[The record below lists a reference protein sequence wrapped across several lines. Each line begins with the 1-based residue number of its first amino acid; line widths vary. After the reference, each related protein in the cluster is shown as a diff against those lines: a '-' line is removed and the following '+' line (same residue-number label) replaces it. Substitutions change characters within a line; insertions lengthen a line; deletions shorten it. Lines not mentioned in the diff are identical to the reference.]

1 VALMLSHILAHLN
14 ARLTDP
20 RWAGVDVAEDID
32 ALAARAGQ
40 VESGTAII
48 MPWNEAGRPQ
58 ALMGG
63 GFRQKVEVQ
72 FVVGTVVR
80 LYDGMMGAER
90 AMAFDAFKTDIEA
103 ALAGVVIPGCF
114 DPCELIG
121 GESSPIRTGVSIYAQ
136 TWATSRFLTGA

>member
-1 VALMLSHILAHLN
+1 MLADLLSHLTAH
-14 ARLTDP
+14 LTDP

-48 MPWNEAGRPQ
+48 MPWTETGRPQ

-63 GFRQKVEVQ
+63 GVRQKVDVQ
-72 FVVGTVVR
+72 FVVGIVIR

-90 AMAFDAFKTDIEA
+90 AMAFDAYRSDIEA
-103 ALAGVVIPGCF
+103 ALAGAVIPGFF
-114 DPCELIG
+114 DPCELVG
-121 GESSPIRTGVSIYAQ
+121 GETSPISTGVSIYAQ
-136 TWATSRFLTGA
+136 TWATTRFLTGA